1 MVAVA
6 GKLWCG
12 CQNRVIVLNTATLV
26 QEVGQAPHPEPGGA
40 GDGPQR
46 LRVASVWL
54 CPPQHTLHVGQDS
67 GRSVTCMV
75 SAGPG
80 VWVALQGSAQVR
92 LYHATSYEQL
102 AEADVTPPVHKM
114 LAGKTPKFPFPGVFP
129 IFCSVRIASLKN
141 ALLPAASAAEKC
153 INILSQLQGPN
164 PMSSASAFCS
174 PWAAAKSHAGIRMQK
189 HPKHR

>member
-1 MVAVA
+1 M
-6 GKLWCG
+6 
-12 CQNRVIVLNTATLV
+12 
-26 QEVGQAPHPEPGGA
+26 
-40 GDGPQR
+40 
-46 LRVASVWL
+46 WL
-54 CPPQHTLHVGQDS
+54 CPPQHTLHVGQDG

-114 LAGKTPKFPFPGVFP
+114 LAGKPPKSPFPCVFP
-129 IFCSVRIASLKN
+129 IFRSMHIASLKN
-141 ALLPAASAAEKC
+141 ALLHGASAAAKC

-174 PWAAAKSHAGIRMQK
+174 PKAAAKILRMRMQLQNPMQNSVMVAKLQAGIGRSLGSCK
-189 HPKHR
+189 TPGRNKTVAARFHRKK